1 MQTTASRYCA
11 HVAEMMATAHG
22 GTPVEVTRRG
32 REYVT
37 TISTDELRRLETA
50 SAALAGFLRLAARE
64 AECWEYSE
72 RAEDLVRLIRVGSVQ
87 LPRDLMDVIAE
98 TVTRD
103 QAHDHDHGRDRAV
116 QAQ

>member
-1 MQTTASRYCA
+1 MQTTATDYSGR
-11 HVAEMMATAHG
+11 VAELMAAAYD

-37 TISTDELRRLETA
+37 TIRTEDLRRLETA
-50 SAALAGFLRLAARE
+50 AAALAGFLRLAARE

-72 RAEDLVRLIRVGSVQ
+72 RAEDLVRLIRVGSVK
-87 LPRDLMDVIAE
+87 LPRDLMDVVAE

-103 QAHDHDHGRDRAV
+103 QAHDHAV